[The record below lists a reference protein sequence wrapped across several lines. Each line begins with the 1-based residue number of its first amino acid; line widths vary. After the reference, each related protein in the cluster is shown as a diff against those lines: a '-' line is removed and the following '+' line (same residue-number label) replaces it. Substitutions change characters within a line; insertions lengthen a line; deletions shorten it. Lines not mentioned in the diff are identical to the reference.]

1 LPVRALR
8 VGYLILFLGLALFYY
23 EFHGA
28 GVTPSQ
34 RVQHTAWWQSAG
46 WARSLDW
53 GLLASFQAIGAD
65 TVQARH
71 EGRFEPRSLIPLGAF
86 ALPAAFVTAV
96 GFLLFRGALMRAALL
111 ALGLTLCAFS
121 YYGWLDLETWQDY
134 GWRWPAVL
142 LTTAGYLALF
152 ALAPALVA
160 AARRRGWATRI
171 AGLLAF
177 AVPIYVLS
185 IEVTGTNPTLQW
197 NLSPWPTVTLYG
209 FLLFGLLLGVIHLGA
224 GVGLAVRA
232 RWTGAAGLAAGSLAA
247 AALALAL
254 RRIPFEQ
261 TTALRLAALALPAAL
276 VVALAGR
283 GRGEHAPAASAFL
296 VAGLLLLGS
305 IKAGQWHAERFLAR
319 ARDEVAPQV
328 IGAIERYHASREVYP
343 GELTDLVPAEL
354 PAIPEPHIG
363 WLDWDEEVFTY
374 TDLGESFL
382 LEFSGPLWVQ
392 CAYSPPYEED
402 ADEEAEEEGVTGEHL
417 GAAWSCERK
426 PPRLW

>member
-1 LPVRALR
+1 MTALR
-8 VGYLILFLGLALFYY
+8 VAYLVLFLGLALFYY

-28 GVTPSQ
+28 GATPSQ
-34 RVQHTAWWQSAG
+34 RAQHTAWWQPAG

-53 GLLASFQAIGAD
+53 EVLAAFQEIGAD

-86 ALPAAFVTAV
+86 AVPAALATGL
-96 GFLLFRGALMRAALL
+96 GFLLFRGAVTRAALL

-134 GWRWPAVL
+134 RWRWPAVL
-142 LTTAGYLALF
+142 LTTAGYLAVF

-160 AARRRGWATRI
+160 AARRHGWGIRI
-171 AGLLAF
+171 TALLAF

-185 IEVTGTNPTLQW
+185 VEVTGTNPTLEW

-209 FLLFGLLLGVIHLGA
+209 FLLFGLVIGVIHLGA
-224 GVGLAVRA
+224 GAGLAVHA
-232 RWTGAAGLAAGSLAA
+232 RWPGAAGLALGALGAAGVAVL
-247 AALALAL
+247 L
-254 RRIPFEQ
+254 RGVPFEQ
-261 TTALRLAALALPAAL
+261 TTPLRLAALALPAATL
-276 VVALAGR
+276 VALAGR
-283 GRGEHAPAASAFL
+283 RGGARVPAASAVL

-305 IKAGQWHAERFLAR
+305 IKAGQWQAEWFLAR
-319 ARDEVAPQV
+319 GRDEIAPRV
-328 IGAIERYHASREVYP
+328 IDAIERYRAEHDAYP

-354 PAIPEPHIG
+354 AAIPQPHIG

-374 TDLGESFL
+374 TDLGDSFL

-392 CAYSPPYEED
+392 CAYSPPYEEEG
-402 ADEEAEEEGVTGEHL
+402 DEELEGEGRGGEL
-417 GAAWSCERK
+417 RGGAWSCERK